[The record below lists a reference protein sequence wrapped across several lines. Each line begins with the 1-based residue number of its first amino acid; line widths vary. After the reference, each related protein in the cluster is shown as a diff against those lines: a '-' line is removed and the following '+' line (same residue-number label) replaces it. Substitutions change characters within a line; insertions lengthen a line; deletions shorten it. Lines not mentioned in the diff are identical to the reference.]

1 MRIYI
6 FDIDNTLSDSYPSLV
21 NKKNF
26 FFLFRFFSESLR
38 VIRLPFFEK
47 MTLIVKNRIKRKNVN
62 IFFLS
67 ARHYSLWIP
76 TYLSLIIRLG
86 FFHPKRL
93 ILVKET
99 NLKINI
105 LKSIISKNE
114 KEKIRL
120 IDDLSYNH
128 ENGEVKFYEK
138 VISFCKKN
146 KHIIYFDKEIIDSIN
161 LLND

>member
-1 MRIYI
+1 
-6 FDIDNTLSDSYPSLV
+6 
-21 NKKNF
+21 
-26 FFLFRFFSESLR
+26 
-38 VIRLPFFEK
+38 
-47 MTLIVKNRIKRKNVN
+47 MTLIAKNRIKRKNVN
-62 IFFLS
+62 IFFVSKTLFFMDSNLS
-67 ARHYSLWIP
+67 FFDY
-76 TYLSLIIRLG
+76 RLG